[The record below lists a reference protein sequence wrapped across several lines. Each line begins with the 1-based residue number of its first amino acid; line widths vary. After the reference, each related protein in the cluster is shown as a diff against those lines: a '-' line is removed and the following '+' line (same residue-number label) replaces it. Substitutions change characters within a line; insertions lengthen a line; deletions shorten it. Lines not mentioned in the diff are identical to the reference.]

1 MLVSIFMAVSN
12 RGHSFQLTALVSSAM
27 AFALS
32 WRKPLFHVSATL
44 VIAGAL
50 MVIVG
55 ISVGT
60 RYFTI
65 LILPGQIIGFAYGR
79 AILVL
84 GTVKSVQT
92 EMLKATELK
101 STR

>member
-1 MLVSIFMAVSN
+1 
-12 RGHSFQLTALVSSAM
+12 M

-32 WRKPLFHVSATL
+32 WRKPSFHVSATF
-44 VIAGAL
+44 VIADAL
-50 MVIVG
+50 MELDG
-55 ISVGT
+55 KSVGT

-65 LILPGQIIGFAYGR
+65 LIPPGPIIGFAYGL

-92 EMLKATELK
+92 GMLKATEMK